1 MTRSLQTCGL
11 FLLCVWWLAGCS
23 PAKIKPKVQKGLL
36 DLSSYNFSK
45 SGTVELNGEWEFYWK
60 KLYTHQDILQQKPA
74 KKSYIF
80 SPRTWN
86 SYEHKQKAV
95 GGIGYATYHLRVKL
109 PKKNL
114 KLALKILPI
123 GTTYRLYINDQL
135 QGSGGKLSTE
145 KTAAVPGYNP
155 TTALFNPTSSML
167 YITIQVANHHY
178 LFGGIWQTIH
188 LGLQDQVFKKK
199 EREIMTD
206 FFLAGSIFII
216 ALYHIGL
223 FFIRRKSASAL
234 YFSMVCITAAVRLL
248 FTGEYM
254 IQAFIQLDWFTLIRT
269 DYLTITLGP
278 LAFGWFLHSLFS
290 KEYARK
296 LLLVQTFMFSV
307 SFLIILLSPPSFFAS
322 LLSFFQVLVLL
333 SCAYAM
339 FVLIKATIHK
349 QEGAFL
355 FVIGALALFVT
366 ITNDIL
372 YTAEIINTDHQFGAG
387 LFIFIFFQAL
397 VLSFRFS
404 KAFSQT
410 EELSE
415 QLNYTNKNLEKRV
428 EERTGELQMTNQRL
442 NEFVEELDTI
452 NTELST
458 KNDLIVKKNKN
469 ITDSISYASNI
480 QKALL
485 PLNDDISRAFSEYF
499 IFYQP
504 RDIVSGDF
512 YWFTQ
517 ISNSTT
523 QKVEK
528 TIFATVDCTGHGVP
542 GAFMSML
549 GIESLNSI
557 VNQQNITEPQQILTS
572 LHEHISQI
580 LRHHLNDIRDGMD
593 LALCMI
599 DHTQKN
605 LTFAGAHNPLILIQ
619 NNELKLLKGS
629 SLSIGSMVK
638 NRAFTQRTLPLE
650 ASNWVYM
657 FTDGFQD
664 QFGGPEKRKFMK
676 KQLQELLFTI
686 HQKPMKEQKLK
697 LQQTLDHWMTEG
709 NEKQIDDIL
718 VVGFK
723 LNF

>member
-1 MTRSLQTCGL
+1 
-11 FLLCVWWLAGCS
+11 
-23 PAKIKPKVQKGLL
+23 
-36 DLSSYNFSK
+36 
-45 SGTVELNGEWEFYWK
+45 
-60 KLYTHQDILQQKPA
+60 
-74 KKSYIF
+74 
-80 SPRTWN
+80 
-86 SYEHKQKAV
+86 
-95 GGIGYATYHLRVKL
+95 
-109 PKKNL
+109 
-114 KLALKILPI
+114 
-123 GTTYRLYINDQL
+123 
-135 QGSGGKLSTE
+135 
-145 KTAAVPGYNP
+145 
-155 TTALFNPTSSML
+155 
-167 YITIQVANHHY
+167 
-178 LFGGIWQTIH
+178 
-188 LGLQDQVFKKK
+188 
-199 EREIMTD
+199 
-206 FFLAGSIFII
+206 
-216 ALYHIGL
+216 
-223 FFIRRKSASAL
+223 
-234 YFSMVCITAAVRLL
+234 
-248 FTGEYM
+248 
-254 IQAFIQLDWFTLIRT
+254 
-269 DYLTITLGP
+269 
-278 LAFGWFLHSLFS
+278 
-290 KEYARK
+290 
-296 LLLVQTFMFSV
+296 
-307 SFLIILLSPPSFFAS
+307 
-322 LLSFFQVLVLL
+322 
-333 SCAYAM
+333 M